1 MKNVFRLA
9 MLAPVLLAGSGQP
22 PNCQADIRVA
32 EMKALLYFDQ
42 DGTLGTFDAMDE
54 GPDAPALWNTSIGEG
69 AAGGKPSN
77 TTVVLVRITG
87 PHDSPWN
94 ATLHVVATAE
104 GPTPRSPLADRRISL
119 KPYLGLPVV
128 WIPVVL
134 YGTGCARVSVTAS
147 VAGSTPGVTQA
158 IAFRCGE

>member
-1 MKNVFRLA
+1 MKNILRLA

-22 PNCQADIRVA
+22 PNRQADIRVT

-42 DGTLGTFDAMDE
+42 DGTLGTFDAMEE
-54 GPDAPALWNTSIGEG
+54 GPNGPALWNTSTGEG
-69 AAGGKPSN
+69 AAGGKASN

-87 PHDSPWN
+87 PHESPWN
-94 ATLHVVATAE
+94 ATLRVVATAE
-104 GPTPRSPLADRRISL
+104 WPTPRSPLANQRISL
-119 KPYLGLPVV
+119 KPYSGLPTV

-147 VAGSTPGVTQA
+147 VEGTTPGVTRA